1 MRNHKLCSDLDEC
14 FKDIPKNHEIVLAI
28 SRAHALNN
36 PFRLDD
42 NEDFF
47 CFPITD
53 DVAIYSAVM
62 LFQRFHHLLPAIN
75 AKIRVLSEAGL
86 LEQWQEQ
93 SSRLATASDEIA
105 IKQKKQTKL
114 ATLRL
119 EHVNGAFLVILIG
132 LGISSFVFLLE
143 LLTRLLLNRK
153 KHHRFLKTM
162 ESILCRA

>member
-1 MRNHKLCSDLDEC
+1 MDEC
-14 FKDIPKNHEIVLAI
+14 FKDIPTNPEKILAI

-36 PFRLDD
+36 PFRMDE

-47 CFPITD
+47 CFPITE
-53 DVAIYSAVM
+53 DVVIYSAVM
-62 LFQRFHHLLPAIN
+62 LFQRYHHLLPTIN
-75 AKIRVLSEAGL
+75 AKIRELSEAGL

-93 SSRLATASDEIA
+93 SSRVASASDEIA
-105 IKQKKQTKL
+105 IKQKKETKL

-132 LGISSFVFLLE
+132 LGVSSIVFLLE
-143 LLTRLLLNRK
+143 ILTQWLLRRK

-162 ESILCRA
+162 ESFLCRA